1 MKKHILGAAI
11 AAVTLLFTSC
21 SEIMGYSTL
30 LWNLPEQNLCDGELV
45 PVYIKSNI
53 SHVYV
58 AGFNDDE
65 KFEVPLWKM
74 TEPVKLKQA
83 QKENEKYKAYARQYA
98 SAKIDGLPIRAQT
111 VNTAKQV
118 YRLRKGET
126 VKILYKGTGQ
136 PVMAGQNALEGDWL
150 RVLTKDGTQGWC
162 FSYNLSQF
170 EADAAGNPIGGV
182 SVVVE
187 EEKDEL
193 FESIM
198 SRIWY
203 PDTFKNLI
211 AAGNIDLNQ
220 LNASY
225 NLSFDLE
232 NKKVHLNMQKI
243 HESWDFEGY
252 SKLDDYEY
260 ELTNIPIKIY
270 YRRQGFI
277 VARYTDDSGKP
288 QDIDL
293 VTLDVNINELIA
305 TEKDRRQE
313 AFEKITQNGT
323 SYMSSNY
330 GALTINEDGTFRWTN
345 FKLLV
350 PSIIDAG
357 SKNGGT
363 VNVKYSIS
371 KKLKE
376 NYDGVLTFKFD
387 GMTNEVNFLYKL
399 ESGDIRLED
408 ATSATLD
415 GNMFS
420 ARSTSPTVIYFKGN

>member
-1 MKKHILGAAI
+1 MKKHILGAVL

-58 AGFNDDE
+58 VGFNDDE

-83 QKENEKYKAYARQYA
+83 KKENEKYQAYARQYA

-136 PVMAGQNALEGDWL
+136 AVMAGQTALEGDWL

-162 FSYNLSQF
+162 FSYNLAQF
-170 EADAAGNPIGGV
+170 EADASGNPVGGATV
-182 SVVVE
+182 IVE

-198 SRIWY
+198 TRTWY

-211 AAGNIDLNQ
+211 SAGNIDLNQ

-225 NLSFDLE
+225 NLTFDLE
-232 NKKVHLNMQKI
+232 NNKVHLNMQKI

-252 SKLDDYEY
+252 SKADDYEY

-270 YRRQGFI
+270 YRRQGYI

-288 QDIDL
+288 QDLDL

-313 AFEKITQNGT
+313 AYEKITQNGT

-330 GALTINEDGTFRWTN
+330 GALTLNEDGTFRWTN

-357 SKNGGT
+357 TKNSGT
-363 VNVKYSIS
+363 AGVKYSIS

-387 GMTNEVNFLYKL
+387 GMANEVNFLYKL
-399 ESGDIRLED
+399 ENGDIRLED